1 MAVNPKHTIGF
12 LAGGYRNVAQIK
24 GISIPEPSHSESRD
38 KASSLLV
45 GWDAAD
51 WEVIKPLM
59 REGKMPVFTEFN
71 HGSVQANLATL
82 DPPISPMLW
91 SSVATSTWPSAHGI
105 HGFTEISDGKV
116 RAVRGSSLRQPT
128 FWEYLEDHEVPVSTV
143 GWWPSHP
150 AESSRWGGLRIS
162 NLATSEDVKWIV
174 DGVSPISHQKILASL
189 ILQPEDLNPS
199 IIASFFPNQDLD
211 SSDDVVRSV
220 LKITLHAINV
230 HTMATYALDHCK
242 GGHVSVYYDALDHF
256 KHLGMKYMPPMLK
269 GINEQDFNRYRFII
283 ESAYRLHDL
292 FLGQLLGGLHEDGHA
307 IVMSDHGF
315 KNGLDRFAVLPNHA
329 GAPALEHRHYGVFAA
344 RGPRFKTEL
353 PPSGMNLLDVAPVV
367 LAMYGLVKPISMQGL
382 VPPGMMEEPNRII
395 ESLSV
400 SPSNHHESVEG
411 DSVLLEALVTLGYL
425 EEKHLINNE
434 GRLLENIYYLA
445 RSLRAEGRSERA
457 WQVLSGLNI
466 GIDSPLRYQQLAASL
481 LAESGQY
488 EELDKLLSGIQE
500 FPEMLI
506 WEYYKSLIQIYRGS
520 TLSIPVGLF
529 ETEESHELVLWG
541 KLFSKADRL
550 DDLRK
555 LLAGKTLHIPDTLN
569 LRLKIELAE
578 NRWEE
583 ALETALESTA
593 LRYHQPNIHG
603 ALAVIFKKLNM
614 PSESHSA
621 RAVQLKMM
629 GMQHDEAPLFIV
641 SGPPRSGT
649 SMAMQLMAS
658 AGVEL
663 VTDNDRQN
671 DQFNARGYFE
681 HNKVKDWDLDENW
694 LTLQRGKAIKIVEP
708 LLLSAPLP
716 RGLKVIVCM
725 RRSIGSMLKSQRYM
739 SGRESAPLGWD
750 EQQLW
755 LDYQEKTRV
764 QMSMDPHTVLIEL
777 DFEEIIQAV
786 ETNNLGHS
794 LQAAFKELSKYTPN
808 AVDISVLKAVVEPQL
823 RRF

>member
-24 GISIPEPSHSESRD
+24 GVPVPDLLNSERGE

-105 HGFTEISDGKV
+105 HGFTEINDGTV
-116 RAVRGSSLRQPT
+116 RAVRGSSLTQPT
-128 FWEYLEDHEVPVSTV
+128 FWEYLEDNGVPVSTI

-150 AESSRWGGLRIS
+150 AECSKHGGLRIS
-162 NLATSEDVKWIV
+162 NLAASEDLKWIV
-174 DGVSPISHQKILASL
+174 DGVSPESHQKILASL
-189 ILQPEDLNPS
+189 ILQPKDLNPS
-199 IIASFFPNQDLD
+199 IIASFFPNQDID

-256 KHLGMKYMPPMLK
+256 KHLGMKYMPPRLK
-269 GINEQDFNRYRFII
+269 GINTQDFDRYKFII

-292 FLGQLLGGLHEDGHA
+292 FLGKLLEGLDEDGHA

-315 KNGLDRFAVLPNHA
+315 KNGLDRLAVLPHHA
-329 GAPALEHRHYGVFAA
+329 GAPALEHRHYGIFAA
-344 RGPRFKTEL
+344 RGPRVKTEV
-353 PPSGMNLLDVAPVV
+353 PPSGMNLLDIAPVV
-367 LAMYGLVKPISMQGL
+367 LAMYGLVKPISMKGL
-382 VPPGMMEEPNRII
+382 VPPGLMEEPDCLI
-395 ESLSV
+395 ETLTAA
-400 SPSNHHESVEG
+400 SPNHHESVEG
-411 DSVLLEALVTLGYL
+411 DAVLLESLVALGYL
-425 EEKHLINNE
+425 EEKHLVNKE

-466 GIDSPLRYQQLAASL
+466 DEKSPMRYQQLAASL

-488 EELDKLLSGIQE
+488 EALDKLLSGIQE
-500 FPEMLI
+500 FPEVFI

-520 TLSIPVGLF
+520 TLSIPRGLF

-541 KLFSKADRL
+541 KLLSKANRL
-550 DDLRK
+550 NDLSK

-569 LRLKIELAE
+569 LRLKLELAQ
-578 NRWEE
+578 NRWED
-583 ALETALESTA
+583 ALETALESTT

-614 PSESHSA
+614 PSESYSA
-621 RAVQLKMM
+621 RVLQLKMM
-629 GMQHDEAPLFIV
+629 GMQDREAPLFIV

-649 SMAMQLMAS
+649 SMAMQLLAA
-658 AGVEL
+658 AGVGL
-663 VTDNDRQN
+663 VTDHIRQK
-671 DQFNARGYFE
+671 DKFNARGYFE

-694 LTLQRGKAIKIVEP
+694 LSLQRGKALKIVEP

-725 RRSIGSMLKSQRYM
+725 RRSLGSLLQSQRSM

-755 LDYQEKTRV
+755 LDYQEKTEV
-764 QMSMDPHTVLIEL
+764 QMSMDPHAILIEL
-777 DFEEIIQAV
+777 NFEDIIHAV
-786 ETNNLGHS
+786 ETNELSPS
-794 LQAAFKELSKYTPN
+794 LQAAFKALSKHTPKT
-808 AVDISVLKAVVEPQL
+808 VDISVLKAVVEPQL

>member
-24 GISIPEPSHSESRD
+24 GVSIPEPSHSEPRD

-315 KNGLDRFAVLPNHA
+315 KNGLD
-329 GAPALEHRHYGVFAA
+329 
-344 RGPRFKTEL
+344 
-353 PPSGMNLLDVAPVV
+353 
-367 LAMYGLVKPISMQGL
+367 
-382 VPPGMMEEPNRII
+382 
-395 ESLSV
+395 
-400 SPSNHHESVEG
+400 
-411 DSVLLEALVTLGYL
+411 
-425 EEKHLINNE
+425 
-434 GRLLENIYYLA
+434 
-445 RSLRAEGRSERA
+445 
-457 WQVLSGLNI
+457 
-466 GIDSPLRYQQLAASL
+466 
-481 LAESGQY
+481 
-488 EELDKLLSGIQE
+488 
-500 FPEMLI
+500 
-506 WEYYKSLIQIYRGS
+506 
-520 TLSIPVGLF
+520 
-529 ETEESHELVLWG
+529 
-541 KLFSKADRL
+541 
-550 DDLRK
+550 
-555 LLAGKTLHIPDTLN
+555 
-569 LRLKIELAE
+569 
-578 NRWEE
+578 
-583 ALETALESTA
+583 
-593 LRYHQPNIHG
+593 
-603 ALAVIFKKLNM
+603 
-614 PSESHSA
+614 
-621 RAVQLKMM
+621 
-629 GMQHDEAPLFIV
+629 
-641 SGPPRSGT
+641 
-649 SMAMQLMAS
+649 
-658 AGVEL
+658 
-663 VTDNDRQN
+663 
-671 DQFNARGYFE
+671 
-681 HNKVKDWDLDENW
+681 
-694 LTLQRGKAIKIVEP
+694 
-708 LLLSAPLP
+708 
-716 RGLKVIVCM
+716 
-725 RRSIGSMLKSQRYM
+725 
-739 SGRESAPLGWD
+739 
-750 EQQLW
+750 
-755 LDYQEKTRV
+755 
-764 QMSMDPHTVLIEL
+764 
-777 DFEEIIQAV
+777 
-786 ETNNLGHS
+786 
-794 LQAAFKELSKYTPN
+794 
-808 AVDISVLKAVVEPQL
+808 
-823 RRF
+823 